1 VRLAFI
7 GTGVMGEAVIAAL
20 LQRGLAQ
27 PADITA
33 CDVSAQRREHLS
45 QAYGV
50 ATADR
55 AASAA
60 AGADV
65 IVLAVKPQDF
75 PAVARD
81 LRGKLATGQT
91 VVSIMAGVSLAA
103 LREGLGH
110 QAIVRAMPNTPA
122 QIGEGMTVW
131 TATEAVSAS
140 ARNDIHRILG
150 ALGQELCVA
159 DEKYLDMATAV
170 SGSGPAF
177 VFLMMEAMIDA
188 AVHIGLRREMATAM
202 VIQTVLG
209 SARYAQ
215 ATGRHPADL
224 RNQVTSPG
232 GTTAEGLLALEEAG
246 VRAAFAQ
253 AIIAAYERARQ
264 LGGAA
269 SKP

>member
-1 VRLAFI
+1 MRLAFI

-33 CDVSAQRREHLS
+33 CDISAQRREHLS
-45 QAYGV
+45 QAYGI
-50 ATADR
+50 ATADH

-60 AGADV
+60 AGSDV

-81 LRGKLATGQT
+81 LRGKLGTEQT

-103 LREGLGH
+103 LRDGLGH

-131 TATEAVSAS
+131 TATEAVSAPN
-140 ARNDIHRILG
+140 RDDIHRILG
-150 ALGQELCVA
+150 ALGQELYVA
-159 DEKYLDMATAV
+159 DEKYVDMATAV

-215 ATGRHPADL
+215 TTGRHPADL

-264 LGGAA
+264 LGGTA